1 MHHQPHSQAERDA
14 DHLHKSRSRNAAWD
28 LAAGLTSQTCA
39 PATSPAGAPRPH
51 RETRSKTRDGGRR
64 MSAPDTSR
72 DIPQAL
78 WAERGVI
85 VVAPAAQPEP
95 EGEPEAGS

>member
-1 MHHQPHSQAERDA
+1 
-14 DHLHKSRSRNAAWD
+14 
-28 LAAGLTSQTCA
+28 
-39 PATSPAGAPRPH
+39 
-51 RETRSKTRDGGRR
+51 
-64 MSAPDTSR
+64 MSEPDISR

-85 VVAPAAQPEP
+85 VVASAAQPEPEP

>member
-1 MHHQPHSQAERDA
+1 
-14 DHLHKSRSRNAAWD
+14 
-28 LAAGLTSQTCA
+28 
-39 PATSPAGAPRPH
+39 
-51 RETRSKTRDGGRR
+51 
-64 MSAPDTSR
+64 MSEPDTSR

>member
-1 MHHQPHSQAERDA
+1 
-14 DHLHKSRSRNAAWD
+14 
-28 LAAGLTSQTCA
+28 
-39 PATSPAGAPRPH
+39 
-51 RETRSKTRDGGRR
+51 
-64 MSAPDTSR
+64 MSEPDISR

-95 EGEPEAGS
+95 EPEGEPEAGA